1 MCVFYALIPCFVC
14 VAEAQ
19 SNLDRNRHETLHKS
33 HSKSTNPNP
42 APSRGTKNERGRRTI
57 FVPSR
62 ANTLNPAMW
71 PTNVAGRGKMVGGG
85 GLLQTV
91 SIELNNCGIIIKTRN
106 GPIGNGHGQTRR
118 LCACNVQRVAWPA
131 LRDLWATL
139 SMLYI
144 ERQILIRKRNIRRGR
159 IHALI
164 CCTFNTQK

>member
-33 HSKSTNPNP
+33 HSKSTNLNP

-85 GLLQTV
+85 GVVT
-91 SIELNNCGIIIKTRN
+91 NCQYRA
-106 GPIGNGHGQTRR
+106 Q
-118 LCACNVQRVAWPA
+118 
-131 LRDLWATL
+131 
-139 SMLYI
+139 
-144 ERQILIRKRNIRRGR
+144 
-159 IHALI
+159 
-164 CCTFNTQK
+164 